1 MHRKH
6 PYKPYGIF
14 SEIPDRMEMRGS
26 VWISTMIHDYSEYG
40 MDSDTILVH
49 VQNKSDFTYLL
60 RPL

>member
-14 SEIPDRMEMRGS
+14 SEISDRMEMRGS
-26 VWISTMIHDYSEYG
+26 VWISTIHDYSEYG

-49 VQNKSDFTYLL
+49 VQNKSDLTL
-60 RPL
+60 R